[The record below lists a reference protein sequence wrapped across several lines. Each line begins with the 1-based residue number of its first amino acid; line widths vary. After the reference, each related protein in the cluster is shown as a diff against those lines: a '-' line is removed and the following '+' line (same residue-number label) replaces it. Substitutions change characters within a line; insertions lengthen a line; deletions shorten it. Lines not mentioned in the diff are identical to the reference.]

1 MSDPTTVQAA
11 PGVFASAPAG
21 FGVGDAPQQGSAFG
35 GPGGGSAPAGP
46 PGGGPHEAL
55 RKEATTWLVIAAV
68 SIFVCSS
75 CCVGMIGAVMCF
87 LALQAADQGNV
98 ADAEAKLR
106 WGKIITIAGIV
117 LGVLTIVGYTLYHL
131 LWAAAAIAS

>member
-11 PGVFASAPAG
+11 PGAFASAPAG
-21 FGVGDAPQQGSAFG
+21 FGFGGPAPQGSAFG
-35 GPGGGSAPAGP
+35 GAGGGPVPAGP
-46 PGGGPHEAL
+46 PGAGPHEAL
-55 RKEATTWLVIAAV
+55 RREATTWLVVAAV

-98 ADAEAKLR
+98 ADAEAKLK
-106 WGKIITIAGIV
+106 WGKIITIAGIA
-117 LGVLTIVGYTLYHL
+117 LGILTIVGYTLYHL
-131 LWAAAAIAS
+131 LWAAAIAG